1 MGIGVSIF
9 LFAVGAIL
17 AFAIH
22 TTGNGTV
29 DVNTV
34 GWILMGV
41 GAAGALL
48 SMIFWS
54 SWAGPGYWTHRRRA
68 TYVREEVPPGY

>member
-9 LFAVGAIL
+9 LVAVGAVL
-17 AFAIH
+17 AFAVH
-22 TTGNGTV
+22 AN
-29 DVNTV
+29 DNTV
-34 GWILMGV
+34 NVHTGGWILMAV

-54 SWAGPGYWTHRRRA
+54 SWAGPGYWSRRRS
-68 TYVREEVPPGY
+68 TYVEEGPPPGY